1 MSRPKSKRREGREA
15 AVQFLFQIDLNTER
29 LPGDIETF
37 WKLRNG
43 PGTAPPR
50 PKARAFAEQ
59 LILGV
64 TTHLTEIDDWIRK
77 FTTNYD
83 VERLAAVDRNV
94 LRMAVF
100 EMVHCPEVAP
110 VIIIDEAIEVAKKFG
125 SDKSGGFVNG
135 ILDRIKEEIGRPARV
150 ATSSTKS

>member
-1 MSRPKSKRREGREA
+1 
-15 AVQFLFQIDLNTER
+15 
-29 LPGDIETF
+29 
-37 WKLRNG
+37 
-43 PGTAPPR
+43 
-50 PKARAFAEQ
+50 
-59 LILGV
+59 
-64 TTHLTEIDDWIRK
+64 
-77 FTTNYD
+77 
-83 VERLAAVDRNV
+83 
-94 LRMAVF
+94 MAVF